1 MKIHTSARE
10 VFTLF
15 TGLIAG
21 TLSFTTNLG
30 VHEVSKVP
38 NHFKYFGPANPSQEI
53 DLEIVLKSRDIPG
66 LERVLYQVSDPSS
79 PKYGRHLSKEEVCS
93 LLFSR
98 SLSKIFL
105 G

>member
-1 MKIHTSARE
+1 MKIHTSTRE
-10 VFTLF
+10 VLTLF
-15 TGLIAG
+15 TALIAG
-21 TLSFTTNLG
+21 TLSFEPNLG

-38 NHFKYFGPANPSQEI
+38 NHFQYFGPANPLQKI
-53 DLEIVLKSRDIPG
+53 DFEVVLKSRDIPG

-93 LLFSR
+93 LLFSCN
-98 SLSKIFL
+98 LSKIFL